1 MLTGSGLLEEQG
13 KEMVKCE
20 HFASE
25 NIRLKLE
32 ETSPR
37 LQGISKKLKVKS
49 STLATHVSIAHTI
62 PLFTKDTD
70 VMTLTVACWYVY
82 Q

>member
-49 STLATHVSIAHTI
+49 STLASIAHTI
-62 PLFTKDTD
+62 ALFTKDTD